1 MTGFG
6 EVHPLPGIWDS
17 LHLDSAITLPYGAYA
32 LRAWLSASTTV
43 NPAARRFACWSAIAS
58 LLLGPVPWIMG
69 RGRGARSGLRQRRRC
84 PGR

>member
-17 LHLDSAITLPYGAYA
+17 LHLDSAITLPSGAYA

-43 NPAARRFACWSAIAS
+43 NPSSAHRSACWSAIAS
-58 LLLGPVPWIMG
+58 LLLGPVPWIIG
-69 RGRGARSGLRQRRRC
+69 TGSRSQIRIEATSTV
-84 PGR
+84 PW